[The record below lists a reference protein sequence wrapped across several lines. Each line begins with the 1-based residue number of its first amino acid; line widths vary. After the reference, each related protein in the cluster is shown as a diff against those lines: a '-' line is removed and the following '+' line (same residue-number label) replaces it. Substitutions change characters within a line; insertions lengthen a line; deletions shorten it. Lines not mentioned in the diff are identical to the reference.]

1 MRLITLACEE
11 CGSIVAGN
19 VLERYGHVDCPG
31 PNCDRTLQLDSLTDD
46 EQRHLVDNSE
56 KYSIE

>member
-1 MRLITLACEE
+1 MRIITLACEE

-19 VLERYGHVDCPG
+19 VLEQKGRVDCPG
-31 PNCDRTLQLDSLTDD
+31 PNCDQTLQIETLTDD
-46 EQRHLVDNSE
+46 EQRHLLNNAE